1 MQIQVGETMDLIT
14 ALIFFAA
21 GGLFG
26 WKYRE
31 YTALKLVKEAQDNAQ
46 RIEQALKKA
55 RMRVK
60 VEKIGKQCFAY
71 SWEDENFLAQ
81 GDSWDDLAKRLV
93 ERFPGKKFIMDED
106 NLKEQGYYK

>member
-1 MQIQVGETMDLIT
+1 MDLIT

-21 GGLFG
+21 GGLAG

-31 YTALKLVKEAQDNAQ
+31 YTALKLVKEAQENSK
-46 RIEQALKKA
+46 RIQEAIKKT

-60 VEKIGKQCFAY
+60 VEKIGEQCFAY
-71 SWEDENFLAQ
+71 AWDEGDFLAQ